1 MYQTNS
7 KQFFCA
13 SANSA
18 AASFSCANLSIVLD
32 AALLASILFS
42 LAVLVSLAVLGL
54 HILGVLVVL
63 VSILR
68 ISLSSGYKP
77 ESLA

>member
-1 MYQTNS
+1 MFKSMKSCAN
-7 KQFFCA
+7 FA
-13 SANSA
+13 SASCAA
-18 AASFSCANLSIVLD
+18 AASFCANLSVILD
-32 AALLASILFS
+32 AALLASILF
-42 LAVLVSLAVLGL
+42 SLAVLGL

>member
-1 MYQTNS
+1 MKGALSMYQTNS

-42 LAVLVSLAVLGL
+42 LAVLGL
-54 HILGVLVVL
+54 HSLGVLVVL

>member
-42 LAVLVSLAVLGL
+42 LAVLAL